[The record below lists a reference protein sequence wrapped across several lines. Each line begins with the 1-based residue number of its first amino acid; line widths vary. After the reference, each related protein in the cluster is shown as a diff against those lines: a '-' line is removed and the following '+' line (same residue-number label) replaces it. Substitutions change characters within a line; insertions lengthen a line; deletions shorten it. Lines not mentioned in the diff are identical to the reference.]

1 MTLYERT
8 HPQPKPVFIP
18 EWVRRAKERELPV
31 KVTK

>member
-8 HPQPKPVFIP
+8 KPVLVP